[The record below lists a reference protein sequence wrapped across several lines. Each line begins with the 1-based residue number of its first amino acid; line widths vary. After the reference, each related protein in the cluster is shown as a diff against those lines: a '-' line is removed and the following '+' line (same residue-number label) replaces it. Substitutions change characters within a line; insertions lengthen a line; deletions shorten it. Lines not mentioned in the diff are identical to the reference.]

1 MIMSLVFL
9 IVAFHSTSNSA
20 QPADSHRIVR
30 EEIEWLDVWVP
41 GNSNKQLPK
50 VLLIGDSMA
59 RAYYREVEEKLKGK
73 AVVGRLTTSKSLG
86 DPAYLAEVKLI
97 LSQTRFDVVHFNNG
111 LHGPGYTEAE
121 YAAALPELLTTI
133 RTGAPGA
140 RLIWATSTP
149 VRVADKL
156 NTLSEQNE
164 RSKRRN
170 ALAAQV
176 MAKESIPINDLFTL
190 VAEKPEWYSRDGV
203 HLNAKGVT
211 ALASQVADIIRP
223 FLQSTGNSKK

>member
-9 IVAFHSTSNSA
+9 IVAFNSTSNSA
-20 QPADSHRIVR
+20 QPADTPRIVR

-86 DPAYLAEVKLI
+86 DPAYLTEVKLI
-97 LSQTRFDVVHFNNG
+97 LSQTHFDVVHFNNG

-121 YAAALPELLTTI
+121 YAAALPELITTI
-133 RTGAPGA
+133 RAGASGA
-140 RLIWATSTP
+140 KLMWASSTP

-156 NTLSEQNE
+156 DTLSAQNE

-170 ALAAQV
+170 AIAAKV
-176 MAKESIPINDLFTL
+176 MAKESIPINDLFAL
-190 VAEKPEWYSRDGV
+190 IAEKPEWYSRDGV
-203 HLNAKGVT
+203 HLNAKGVS
-211 ALASQVADIIRP
+211 ALANQVAKAIRP
-223 FLQSTGNSKK
+223 LVDSVEANKK

>member
-1 MIMSLVFL
+1 MITQLVLL
-9 IVAFHSTSNSA
+9 IVAFPSTSIA
-20 QPADSHRIVR
+20 FQADAPRIVR

-41 GNSNKQLPK
+41 GNSNKQMPK

-97 LSQTRFDVVHFNNG
+97 ISQTHFDVVHFNNG
-111 LHGPGYTEAE
+111 LHGLGYTEAE
-121 YAAALPELLTTI
+121 YAAALPELLNTI
-133 RTGAPGA
+133 RFGAPGA
-140 RLIWATSTP
+140 KLMWATSTP

-156 NTLSEQNE
+156 DKLSEQNE

-170 ALAAQV
+170 AIAAEV
-176 MAKESIPINDLFTL
+176 MIKESIPINDLFSL
-190 VAEKPEWYSRDGV
+190 IAEKPEWYSRDGV
-203 HLNAKGVT
+203 HLNAKGVS
-211 ALASQVADIIRP
+211 ALANQVAEAIRP
-223 FLQSTGNSKK
+223 LVDSVGASKK